1 MSYSSLYKIFV
12 SNDHS
17 TFEKIYQNRML
28 SESTIKLNLLIN
40 NYPAFIFLHS
50 EIINL
55 LYKIREM
62 DKKVEIAFNKLPD
75 VAKIQFVKMSLIQ
88 EIEMTHF
95 IEGVISTKKE
105 INDILEDVESKNE
118 NVNRI
123 KGIVNKY
130 RFLLAYSNPLISNSL
145 SVRELYNEVL
155 IMEIDKSD
163 FPDGVLF
170 RKGTINVYKNASK
183 LIHKGITPESKI
195 IEHLEES
202 IKLLN
207 DENIDML
214 IRVAAFHYLFGY
226 IHPFYDGNGRINRLI
241 SSYYLSRNLS
251 SIVSYRI
258 SMTIKENYSQYLKAF
273 EETNDIRNRGDIGT
287 FVYSFLELIY
297 KSLETT
303 EMYAKVKK
311 NELDNYKYIISQKN
325 LSKNECKLLFLL
337 VQCTLFSEFGL
348 SVSELGKIL
357 NKSDN
362 TIRTIVNGLIKKGY
376 VSMGYIGKRKFY
388 SAKLENIK

>member
-130 RFLLAYSNPLISNSL
+130 RFLLAHSNPLISNSL

-170 RKGTINVYKNASK
+170 RKGTVNVYENASK
-183 LIHKGITPESKI
+183 LIHIGITPESKI

-348 SVSELGKIL
+348 SVSESGKIL

>member
-75 VAKIQFVKMSLIQ
+75 VAKIQFLKMSLIQ

-130 RFLLAYSNPLISNSL
+130 RFLLTHSKPLISNSL

-170 RKGTINVYKNASK
+170 RKGTVNVYKNASK
-183 LIHKGITPESKI
+183 LIHIGITPESKI

>member
-170 RKGTINVYKNASK
+170 RKGTVNVYKNASK
-183 LIHKGITPESKI
+183 LINKGITPESKI

-311 NELDNYKYIISQKN
+311 NELDNYKNIISQKN